1 MFYAQTPSRSSAL
14 SPDHRDDFLHRTGKT
29 LKHALA
35 SARLSMLMERGH
47 KYRLVSRYPTPYP
60 EVLCTNF
67 YALLEKL
74 SQISGKLLP
83 LRRRRRNWKSEWD
96 EKVQRFNNVQR
107 KLSSKMEELHQRLEN
122 FISESLDIEKIYSET
137 DAKNYY
143 SRLYSPRGLSYWPC
157 FYQGSSTWS
166 AS

>member
-1 MFYAQTPSRSSAL
+1 MTTIGEYRPSFEEFDPKRILYRGINALYPDTFAVPRRSQPSPEMF
-14 SPDHRDDFLHRTGKT
+14 
-29 LKHALA
+29 LA
-35 SARLSMLMERGH
+35 
-47 KYRLVSRYPTPYP
+47 
-60 EVLCTNF
+60 NF